1 MQGRKGNSMR
11 HVLKVLVLGL
21 LFIGSYVSVATPSW
35 AQYSATVMSLFDP
48 DPSDPYA
55 GDLVALDPFSV
66 SILAEHEQTI
76 STCADVR
83 TSGANGIAGGT
94 AGYETAGESCF
105 SGGGQSFCHEPTSYT
120 YDCAGVTILG
130 EVDIIWAPY
139 DPSEED
145 IEVMTEDEVYDFY
158 KVSTRDTNRG
168 RAGHTHTLF
177 MNEHGI
183 CRAIDNTDGDEEPVF
198 MSVKTAAEWRTVHGV
213 PYDGDP
219 NGGYT
224 HYANNPDL
232 GVEMSVCCAP
242 ILTSVCGVEMA
253 TGYAKVGE
261 EVQVFGNGGI
271 ATLKCQSNNNYVA
284 LNAAGIC
291 GGYGSGGGDS
301 YGSTGGSA
309 GGYSNPSNGGS
320 ISASD
325 WGGLSAEAQDSL
337 SESGYGPSDVDATNS
352 QGSADAA
359 AAEAEAAE
367 DAAEAEAEAEAAVAA
382 AEAEAE
388 AAAAEAEA
396 EAEAAQEAEDSDD
409 GDDGEF

>member
-1 MQGRKGNSMR
+1 MK
-11 HVLKVLVLGL
+11 HVLRVLVLGL
-21 LFIGSYVSVATPSW
+21 LFVGSYVSVAPPSW
-35 AQYSATVMSLFDP
+35 AQYSSTVMSLFDP
-48 DPSDPYA
+48 DPDDPYA

-66 SILAEHEQTI
+66 SVLAEHEQTI

-83 TSGANGIAGGT
+83 SSTADGISGGI
-94 AGYETAGESCF
+94 AGYETEGESCF
-105 SGGGQSFCHEPTSYT
+105 SGGGQSFCHEPVSYT

-130 EVDIIWAPY
+130 TVDIAWAPY

-145 IEVMTEDEVYDFY
+145 LEVMTTDEMYDFY
-158 KVSTRDTNRG
+158 KVSTRDSNRG

-183 CRAIDNTDGDEEPVF
+183 CRAIDNTGGSEEPVF

-213 PYDGDP
+213 ASGANP
-219 NGGYT
+219 NGGYAY
-224 HYANNPDL
+224 YANNPDL

-253 TGYAKVGE
+253 TGYAKVGD

-284 LNAAGIC
+284 VDAAGIC

-301 YGSTGGSA
+301 YGSTGGSS
-309 GGYSNPSNGGS
+309 GGYANPSNGGT
-320 ISASD
+320 ISEAD
-325 WGGLSAEAQDSL
+325 WGDLSAEAQESL
-337 SESGYGPSDVDATNS
+337 SESGYGPSDVDATNE
-352 QGSADAA
+352 QGSVDAA

-367 DAAEAEAEAEAAVAA
+367 DAAEAEAEAQAEIEAQEVAAQAAAEA

-388 AAAAEAEA
+388 AAQAAEDA
-396 EAEAAQEAEDSDD
+396 DDDDD
-409 GDDGEF
+409 GDGGEW